1 MTQLARDN
9 TIQRLREDKKRL
21 TYYAVLL
28 GSFLF
33 CYAKVFAALFN
44 VWWNSEIYSYGFLV
58 PFISLYLIWIRR
70 DKLKYLQHS
79 TSYLTGFT
87 FLAAGMLTLLLGRA
101 LGVVSLQGL
110 SLVTTVIGIIILLFG
125 KYFFRA
131 VWFPIAYLLFMVP
144 FWDRLIEWLHLPLQN
159 FSAAVGIEIL
169 QVVGMPAFRESIYIE
184 LPNITLE
191 VAKVCSGVNN
201 LIAVVAIAIPL
212 AYLTIR
218 SWTRRFILVSGG
230 IIIAILFNGL
240 RVALIGVL
248 AYYGI
253 SKVLHGPLHIL
264 QAMSVSLVGFII
276 LFVGAWILSDRAS
289 APSPNHSTK
298 ATQSDFYPMQ
308 IYISNDKMKY
318 PLFLAACILNLFG
331 IYINFWFLIR

>member
-1 MTQLARDN
+1 MTQLAWDN
-9 TIQRLREDKKRL
+9 TIQRLREDKKL
-21 TYYAVLL
+21 LIYYAVLP

-33 CYAKVFAALFN
+33 CYAKVFATLFN

-58 PFISLYLIWIRR
+58 PFISLYLVWVLRY
-70 DKLKYLQHS
+70 KLKYIQHS
-79 TSYLTGFT
+79 TNYLTGFAL
-87 FLAAGMLTLLLGRA
+87 LAAGMLTLLLGRTW
-101 LGVVSLQGL
+101 GIVSLQGL
-110 SLVTTVIGIIILLFG
+110 SLVTTLIGSIILLFG
-125 KYFFRA
+125 GNFFRA

-169 QVVGMPAFRESIYIE
+169 QVVGIPAFRESIYIE

-212 AYLTIR
+212 AYLTLR

-248 AYYGI
+248 AYDGI
-253 SKVLHGPLHIL
+253 SKVLHGPYHIL
-264 QAMSVSLVGFII
+264 QAMSVSIVGFII
-276 LFVGAWILSDRAS
+276 LFIGAWILSERAP

-298 ATQSDFYPMQ
+298 ATQSNFYPMQ
-308 IYISNDKMKY
+308 VYISDDKMKY
-318 PLFLAACILNLFG
+318 PLFLATCILTLFG
-331 IYINFWFLIR
+331 VYINFWFLT